1 MSDYVKYLRNMVGK
15 SEVMLVASCCIIQ
28 NENKDILLQQRPD
41 GKWGLPGGIMEL
53 SESVQ
58 EAAMREVFEETGLIV
73 KIDYLQ
79 GVYSKYFAEYKNG
92 DKAQV
97 IVVTFC
103 ASVVS
108 GEIRKD
114 GKETIDLKYFKQ
126 DKMPEIFCRQHK
138 DIIDDFIA
146 GKRSC
151 IR

>member
-15 SEVMLVASCCIIQ
+15 NEVMLVASCCIIQ

-103 ASVVS
+103 ASVIS
-108 GEIRKD
+108 PADSIR
-114 GKETIDLKYFKQ
+114 I
-126 DKMPEIFCRQHK
+126 
-138 DIIDDFIA
+138 
-146 GKRSC
+146 
-151 IR
+151 